1 MRNIFT
7 LLLKGIILW
16 VFNAACF
23 LVSSWLLPGLTILSR
38 QELSVIISAMS
49 VSLIFTLL
57 NLLVRPFLLLLTI
70 PLTGLTSGLF
80 SLLINAFTISL
91 VAYFTD
97 MFVIDSIWTGFV
109 ASFLFALTNIIFSSL
124 IPIDDDLLYFDFV
137 GERIKK
143 QTRVQDDGKKGLIV
157 LEIDGLS
164 YSRMQKAVSKKLMPF
179 VSELLD
185 SGNYQIDEFDCG
197 IPSQTSSS
205 QAGIMFGRNQNIC
218 AFRWYDKSLKK
229 VISSGNFQDANWIE
243 KRILEEKPGGL
254 LQGGVSINNLMSG
267 NAAAAILTVSSILP
281 RSNEELITRNIDMY
295 LFSVNPYLLTKSIL
309 HSLFEAVVEIMQYV
323 WAKVSNKRPRL
334 NRLRRFYPLVRGA
347 ASVLLRDISTALI
360 INDVYRGR
368 PAIYATFYGHDEIAH
383 HSGPDSLEA
392 MHALNGIDRSIK
404 KIWHAAEKDAGRE
417 YELLIL
423 SDHGQ
428 SFGTTFKQRYGYPL
442 STFIRQ
448 LAYECAVEKAVT
460 LVTGIENS
468 ADNDASI
475 RAALIALRS
484 FPAKNPKSIREQAL
498 SRIEK
503 ALDKNERREL
513 IEELESQESDI
524 WVLASGNLVNVYF
537 SFLDHKIDLSAID
550 AHYPNLVQRLIEH
563 PGVGLIVVQKDGV
576 PTAIGK
582 EGSRNLATGAISGK
596 DPFLPYGNAELRLE
610 QLSYLS
616 QFPSGGDIIL
626 FSTVYADGTIAS
638 FEELIGSHGGMGG
651 EQTSAFI
658 FHPTSV
664 SIPDHISNSTQMYEI
679 LLNRRNQLSESTSRT
694 RNPAEVA
701 ESASDWRIS
710 NLLAGIRQT
719 SRWTPLLRDM
729 VLFQG
734 DAYRKIGNDP
744 VFNGPALLISLI
756 SLASNLLVWLLMTD
770 IPFQKGIAAGFLSW
784 TGGLF
789 ILVSSAYFSALIL
802 EQEELFGKLVRG
814 FLFCS
819 IFDILWFGALIPG
832 FMEFWFVPIF
842 IIRLVAASTA
852 AAGIAN
858 LQGKKRLLVVPV
870 IFGLFVLTSLIFFV
884 LLESIATIFQMDWLR
899 QMNTLLRIY
908 LKRP

>member
-1 MRNIFT
+1 MRNIFS
-7 LLLKGIILW
+7 LLLRWIILW

-23 LVSSWLLPGLTILSR
+23 LVSNWLLPGLTILPD
-38 QELSVIISAMS
+38 QELSIIISAMS

-70 PLTGLTSGLF
+70 PLTGLTAGLF
-80 SLLINAFTISL
+80 SLLINAFTILL

-97 MFVIDSIWTGFV
+97 LFVIDSYWTGFV
-109 ASFLFALTNIIFSSL
+109 ASFLFALTNIIFSTL

-143 QTRVQDDGKKGLIV
+143 QTRIQDDGKKGIIV

-164 YSRMQKAVSKKLMPF
+164 YTRMQKAVSKRIMPF

-185 SGNYQIDEFDCG
+185 SGKYQIDEFDCG

-205 QAGIMFGRNQNIC
+205 QAGIMFGNNHNIC
-218 AFRWYDKSLKK
+218 AFRWYDKKLKK
-229 VISSGNFQDANWIE
+229 VISSGNFQDANLIE

-267 NAAAAILTVSSILP
+267 NAAAAILTVSSIFP
-281 RSNEELITRNIDMY
+281 RNNEELITRNIDIY
-295 LFSVNPYLLTKSIL
+295 LFSMNPYLLTKSIL
-309 HSLFEAVVEIMQYV
+309 HALFEAAVEILQYL
-323 WAKVSNKRPRL
+323 WAKVRNKRPRL

-347 ASVLLRDISTALI
+347 TAVLLRDISTALI

-392 MHALNGIDRSIK
+392 MHTLNGIDRSIK

-475 RAALIALRS
+475 RAALMALRS
-484 FPAKNPKSIREQAL
+484 VSAQNPGSIREQTI

-537 SFLDHKIDLSAID
+537 SFLNHKVSLAEIE

-563 PGVGLIVVQKDGV
+563 PGIGLVVVQKDGE
-576 PTAIGK
+576 PIAIGK
-582 EGSRNLATGAISGK
+582 EGSRNLITGEISGK
-596 DPFLPYGNAELRLE
+596 DPFLPYGNPELRQE
-610 QLSYLS
+610 QISYLA
-616 QFPSGGDIIL
+616 QFPSGGDMIL
-626 FSTVYADGTIAS
+626 FSTVYADGTVAS

-658 FHPTSV
+658 FHPVTIK
-664 SIPDHISNSTQMYEI
+664 IPDHISNSNQIYDI
-679 LLNRRNQLSESTSRT
+679 LLNCRNQLSEKDIRAQQQASAAEIKAGWSFSR
-694 RNPAEVA
+694 
-701 ESASDWRIS
+701 
-710 NLLAGIRQT
+710 LLAGIRHT
-719 SRWTPLLRDM
+719 SRWTPLLRDI

-744 VFNGPALLISLI
+744 IFNGPALLISLI
-756 SLASNLLVWLLMTD
+756 SLSSNLLVWLLMTD
-770 IPFQKGIAAGFLSW
+770 IPLENRILAGLITWSVN
-784 TGGLF
+784 LF
-789 ILVSSAYFSALIL
+789 MLIGSAYASTLIL
-802 EQEELFGKLVRG
+802 QKEDLFGKMIRG
-814 FLFCS
+814 FLFCG
-819 IFDILWFGALIPG
+819 ILDILWFGALFPG
-832 FMEFWFVPIF
+832 FRSFWFIPILL
-842 IIRLVAASTA
+842 IRLIATATA
-852 AAGIAN
+852 AAGIADI
-858 LQGKKRLLVVPV
+858 QGKKRLIVIPVV
-870 IFGLFVLTSLIFFV
+870 LFLFILTSLIFFI
-884 LLESIATIFQMDWLR
+884 LLESVAAIFQLDSLH
-899 QMNTLLRIY
+899 QMNILFRMFLE
-908 LKRP
+908 RP